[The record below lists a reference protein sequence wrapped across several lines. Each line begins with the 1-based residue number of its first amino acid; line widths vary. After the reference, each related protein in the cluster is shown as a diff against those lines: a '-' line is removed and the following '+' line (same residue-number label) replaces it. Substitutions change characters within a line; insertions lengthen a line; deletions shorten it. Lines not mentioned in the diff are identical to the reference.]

1 MMKMPFKLL
10 IGLSITRRA
19 FFLFLWGFAA
29 ISSVCQAQSLSVP
42 DSVKALSVSSA
53 QIVGTAYA
61 SNGSGEILYKEYHFR
76 PEAKRWQVVYK
87 TVDGVTGGAI
97 DGEIIADKSLQ
108 FGEQMA
114 TPAFTLHDYR
124 FGEVFAAE
132 VTVTENG
139 GEQLVLQRGK
149 SNEPDIKR
157 IDNDDDQNIVI
168 DAGFDEFIRQNWQ
181 PLLAGDTVRFEFAYP
196 KRLTTLSLQVQLNSD
211 FPVDTDGDTYFRMIP
226 SSGFLRLWVDPI
238 YLSYQK
244 SNQRLRSFH
253 GVSNLYSS
261 SREAWPVTLHYQYQ

>member
-1 MMKMPFKLL
+1 MMKASFKLL

-19 FFLFLWGFAA
+19 FFLFLWGFAV

-87 TVDGVTGGAI
+87 TVDGEAG
-97 DGEIIADKSLQ
+97 GEIIADKSLQ

-114 TPAFTLHDYR
+114 SPAFTLRDYR

-132 VTVTENG
+132 VTATANG
-139 GEQLVLQRGK
+139 DEQLILQRGK
-149 SNEPDIKR
+149 S
-157 IDNDDDQNIVI
+157 DDPGTKQVDLDSDRNIVI
-168 DAGFDEFIRQNWQ
+168 DAGFDEFVRQNWR

-196 KRLTTLSLQVQLNSD
+196 KRLTALSLQVQLNSD
-211 FPVDTDGDTYFRMIP
+211 FPVDTDGDTYFKMTP